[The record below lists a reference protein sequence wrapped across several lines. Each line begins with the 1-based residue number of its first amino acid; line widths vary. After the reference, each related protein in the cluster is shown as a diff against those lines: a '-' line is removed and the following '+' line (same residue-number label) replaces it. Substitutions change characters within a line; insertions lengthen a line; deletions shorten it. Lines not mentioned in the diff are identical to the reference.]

1 MGASLIALGL
11 ATATNAGALSGS
23 PPVDVWNLIQFGF
36 VGFVLVC
43 MTVRKWIVPEWTLK
57 AAEERHAETVERHA
71 ETVRSKDAEISAL
84 KSQVERLQDVTH
96 HQTLPALLRS
106 AEIVAKYNEE
116 AAHKRW
122 ATYPDRDVQA

>member
-1 MGASLIALGL
+1 LGSSLIALAL
-11 ATATNAGALSGS
+11 ATATNSGGLAGS
-23 PPVDVWNLIQFGF
+23 PPVDIWGLIQFGF

-43 MTVRKWIVPEWTLK
+43 MTIRKWIVPEWTLK
-57 AAEERHAETVERHA
+57 AAEERHVEA
-71 ETVRSKDAEISAL
+71 VRSKDAEITAL

-96 HQTLPALLRS
+96 NQTLPALLRS

-122 ATYPDRDVQA
+122 ATYPDRDVQS